1 MLSFNY
7 VQVEHEMKKLDAL
20 QVVVIEDDEN
30 LLRLYEVKFGSAD
43 FPIDFVGFKLAK
55 DAIDHM
61 IVSSAD
67 LVIVDMQLPDINGYE
82 LIDTLYTL
90 FSMYGTKVIVV
101 SGKDEVAIRKNGA
114 LPDDVSVFSKPVP
127 FDYLLDKLQLMHAF
141 KFGLS
146 SKFM

>member
-1 MLSFNY
+1 MNN
-7 VQVEHEMKKLDAL
+7 LDAL
-20 QVVVIEDDEN
+20 QVVVIEDDED
-30 LLRLYEVKFGSAD
+30 LLRLYEVKFRGAD

-61 IVSSAD
+61 IVASAD
-67 LVIVDMQLPDINGYE
+67 LVIVDMHLPDINGYE

-101 SGKDEVAIRKNGA
+101 SGMDEVDIRKNGT
-114 LPDDVSVFSKPVP
+114 LPEDVSVFSKPVP
-127 FDYLLDKLQLMHAF
+127 FEYLLEKLKLMHTF

-146 SKFM
+146 SKFSSI

>member
-1 MLSFNY
+1 MNNLN
-7 VQVEHEMKKLDAL
+7 AL

-30 LLRLYEVKFGSAD
+30 LLRLYEAKFEGAD
-43 FPIDFVGFKLAK
+43 FPIDFIGFKLAK

-61 IVSSAD
+61 IVASAD

-90 FSMYGTKVIVV
+90 FSMYATKVVVV
-101 SGKDEVAIRKNGA
+101 SGMDEADIRKNGA
-114 LPDDVSVFSKPVP
+114 LPEDVSVFSKPVP
-127 FDYLLDKLQLMHAF
+127 FDYLLEKLQLMHAF